1 MQEKTTSKKPV
12 EVIKTALLLT
22 LAAITGVELITKT
35 GIISKAV
42 TDALFLCS
50 RAVIP
55 SLFPFLVFSS
65 FIAKTSLLEKLGTLM
80 TPTTKALFG
89 LSGNCGPVILMS
101 LIGGFPIGP
110 HMAAELCKEQKIS
123 KKEAGLLCLFSINAG
138 PAFVIGTVGYSML
151 GSIKA
156 GVLLYTSMIISSIL
170 LGLMLCNTSR
180 LRGTDKQFNNLQSNI
195 KKSSQ
200 DSVQSLSQN
209 SFNAPQNN
217 FSTSQNNFGTSQSN
231 FSTSQSNF
239 GTSQNN
245 FGTSQSNIQ
254 RHSQVRSQSKAT
266 FLEAFCASV
275 NSSSVAMLQ
284 ICAYVVIF
292 SALTALLSDLP
303 DIFKASLE
311 VTAGCAMLCAE
322 GSGALLLPSV
332 AAMLSFCGFCV
343 HAQVHDSI
351 SAGGLT
357 YSKFL
362 ISRVACGGLS
372 FLFCRAACLLF
383 PDISEVFL
391 STSVP
396 TYADVSLSAVACT
409 SMLFMSILLVLDLD
423 IPKDLC

>member
-1 MQEKTTSKKPV
+1 
-12 EVIKTALLLT
+12 
-22 LAAITGVELITKT
+22 
-35 GIISKAV
+35 
-42 TDALFLCS
+42 
-50 RAVIP
+50 
-55 SLFPFLVFSS
+55 
-65 FIAKTSLLEKLGTLM
+65 
-80 TPTTKALFG
+80 
-89 LSGNCGPVILMS
+89 
-101 LIGGFPIGP
+101 
-110 HMAAELCKEQKIS
+110 
-123 KKEAGLLCLFSINAG
+123 
-138 PAFVIGTVGYSML
+138 ML

-156 GVLLYTSMIISSIL
+156 GVLLYTSMIISSLL
-170 LGLMLCNTSR
+170 LGLMLCNSSR
-180 LRGTDKQFNNLQSNI
+180 LRGTGKQFNTLQNNI
-195 KKSSQ
+195 ENSSQ
-200 DSVQSLSQN
+200 DSIQSLSQN

-217 FSTSQNNFGTSQSN
+217 SATLQSN
-231 FSTSQSNF
+231 SSP
-239 GTSQNN
+239 
-245 FGTSQSNIQ
+245 SQSNIKKY
-254 RHSQVRSQSKAT
+254 SQNSLNTSQEYSQDKTT

-275 NSSSVAMLQ
+275 NGSSVAMLQ

-303 DIFKASLE
+303 NIFKASLE
-311 VTAGCAMLCAE
+311 VTAGCAMLCPE

-383 PDISEVFL
+383 PNISEVFL

-396 TYADVSLSAVACT
+396 TYADVSLSAVACA

>member
-12 EVIKTALLLT
+12 EVIKTTLLLT

-42 TDALFLCS
+42 TDALSLCS

-65 FIAKTSLLEKLGTLM
+65 FIAKTPLLEKLGTLM
-80 TPTTKALFG
+80 SPTTKALFG

-101 LIGGFPIGP
+101 LIGGFPVGP

-156 GVLLYTSMIISSIL
+156 GVLLYTSMIISSLL
-170 LGLMLCNTSR
+170 LGLMLCNSSR
-180 LRGTDKQFNNLQSNI
+180 LRGTGKQFNKLQSNVKNSSQDSIQSLSQSSLNAPQNNSATLQSNSSPSQSNSSPSQSNI
-195 KKSSQ
+195 KKY
-200 DSVQSLSQN
+200 SQN
-209 SFNAPQNN
+209 SLN
-217 FSTSQNNFGTSQSN
+217 TSQEYSQDK
-231 FSTSQSNF
+231 T
-239 GTSQNN
+239 
-245 FGTSQSNIQ
+245 
-254 RHSQVRSQSKAT
+254 T

-275 NSSSVAMLQ
+275 NGSSVAMLQ

-303 DIFKASLE
+303 NIFKASLE

-351 SAGGLT
+351 SAGGLI

-383 PDISEVFL
+383 PNISEVFL

-396 TYADVSLSAVACT
+396 TYADVSLSAVACA

>member
-12 EVIKTALLLT
+12 EVIKTTLLLT

-65 FIAKTSLLEKLGTLM
+65 FITKTSLLEKLGTLM
-80 TPTTKALFG
+80 SPITKALFG

-101 LIGGFPIGP
+101 LIGGFPVGP
-110 HMAAELCKEQKIS
+110 HMAAELCNEQKIS

-156 GVLLYTSMIISSIL
+156 GVLLYTSMIISSLL
-170 LGLMLCNTSR
+170 LGLMLCNSSR
-180 LRGTDKQFNNLQSNI
+180 LRSTGKQFNNLQSNV
-195 KKSSQ
+195 KNSSQ
-200 DSVQSLSQN
+200 DSIQSLSQ
-209 SFNAPQNN
+209 SSLNAPQNN
-217 FSTSQNNFGTSQSN
+217 SATLQSN
-231 FSTSQSNF
+231 FSTSQSNIKKYLQNSLN
-239 GTSQNN
+239 TSQE
-245 FGTSQSNIQ
+245 
-254 RHSQVRSQSKAT
+254 HSQDKTT

-275 NSSSVAMLQ
+275 NGSSVAMLQ

-292 SALTALLSDLP
+292 SALTALLSYLP
-303 DIFKASLE
+303 NIFKASLE

-322 GSGALLLPSV
+322 GSEALLLPSV

-351 SAGGLT
+351 SSGGLT
-357 YSKFL
+357 YSKFF
-362 ISRVACGGLS
+362 ISRIACGGLS

-396 TYADVSLSAVACT
+396 TYADVSLSAVACA

>member
-12 EVIKTALLLT
+12 EVIKTTLLLT

-50 RAVIP
+50 SAVIP

-65 FIAKTSLLEKLGTLM
+65 FIAKTSLLEKLGALM
-80 TPTTKALFG
+80 SPITKALFG

-101 LIGGFPIGP
+101 LIGGFPVGP

-156 GVLLYTSMIISSIL
+156 GVLLYSSMIISSIL
-170 LGLMLCNTSR
+170 LGLMLCNSSR
-180 LRGTDKQFNNLQSNI
+180 LRGTGKQFNTLQNNI
-195 KKSSQ
+195 ENSSQ
-200 DSVQSLSQN
+200 DSIQSLSQN

-217 FSTSQNNFGTSQSN
+217 SATLQSN
-231 FSTSQSNF
+231 SSP
-239 GTSQNN
+239 
-245 FGTSQSNIQ
+245 SQSNIKKY
-254 RHSQVRSQSKAT
+254 SQNSLNTSQEYSQDKTT

-275 NSSSVAMLQ
+275 NGSSVAMLQ

-303 DIFKASLE
+303 NIFKASLE

-383 PDISEVFL
+383 PNISEVFL

-396 TYADVSLSAVACT
+396 TYADVSLSAVACA

>member
-12 EVIKTALLLT
+12 EVIKTTLLLT

-50 RAVIP
+50 SAVIP

-65 FIAKTSLLEKLGTLM
+65 FIAKTSLLEKLGALM
-80 TPTTKALFG
+80 SPITKALFG

-101 LIGGFPIGP
+101 LIGGFPVGP
-110 HMAAELCKEQKIS
+110 HMAAELYKEQKIS

-156 GVLLYTSMIISSIL
+156 GVLLYTSMIISSLL
-170 LGLMLCNTSR
+170 LGLMLCNSSR
-180 LRGTDKQFNNLQSNI
+180 LRGTGKQFNKLQSNVKNSSQDSIQSLSQSSLNAPQNNSATLQSNSSPSQSNI
-195 KKSSQ
+195 KKY
-200 DSVQSLSQN
+200 SQN
-209 SFNAPQNN
+209 SLN
-217 FSTSQNNFGTSQSN
+217 TSQEYSQDK
-231 FSTSQSNF
+231 T
-239 GTSQNN
+239 
-245 FGTSQSNIQ
+245 
-254 RHSQVRSQSKAT
+254 T

-275 NSSSVAMLQ
+275 NGSSVAMLQ

-303 DIFKASLE
+303 NIFKASLE

-383 PDISEVFL
+383 PNISEVFL

-396 TYADVSLSAVACT
+396 TYADVSLSAVACA

>member
-12 EVIKTALLLT
+12 EVIKTTILLT

-42 TDALFLCS
+42 TDALSLCS

-65 FIAKTSLLEKLGTLM
+65 FIAKTSLLEKLGALM
-80 TPTTKALFG
+80 SPITKALFG

-101 LIGGFPIGP
+101 LIGGFPVGP

-156 GVLLYTSMIISSIL
+156 GILLYTSMIISSLL
-170 LGLMLCNTSR
+170 LGLMLCNSSR
-180 LRGTDKQFNNLQSNI
+180 LRGTGKQFNKLQSNVKNSSQDSIQSLSQSSLNAPQNNSATLQSNSSPSQSNI
-195 KKSSQ
+195 KKY
-200 DSVQSLSQN
+200 SQN
-209 SFNAPQNN
+209 SLN
-217 FSTSQNNFGTSQSN
+217 TSQEYSQDK
-231 FSTSQSNF
+231 T
-239 GTSQNN
+239 
-245 FGTSQSNIQ
+245 
-254 RHSQVRSQSKAT
+254 T

-275 NSSSVAMLQ
+275 NGSSVAMLQ

-292 SALTALLSDLP
+292 SALTALLSDMP
-303 DIFKASLE
+303 NIFKASLE
-311 VTAGCAMLCAE
+311 VTAGCAMLYAE

-383 PDISEVFL
+383 PNISEVFL

-396 TYADVSLSAVACT
+396 TYADVSLSAVACA

>member
-12 EVIKTALLLT
+12 EVIKTTLLLT

-42 TDALFLCS
+42 TDALSLCS

-65 FIAKTSLLEKLGTLM
+65 FITKTSLLEKLGTLM
-80 TPTTKALFG
+80 SPITKALFG

-101 LIGGFPIGP
+101 LIGGFPVGP

-156 GVLLYTSMIISSIL
+156 GVLLYTSMIISSLL
-170 LGLMLCNTSR
+170 LGLMLCNSSG
-180 LRGTDKQFNNLQSNI
+180 LRSTDKQFNTLQSNI
-195 KKSSQ
+195 KISSQ
-200 DSVQSLSQN
+200 DSIQSLSQ
-209 SFNAPQNN
+209 SSLNAPQNN
-217 FSTSQNNFGTSQSN
+217 SATLQSN
-231 FSTSQSNF
+231 FSTSQSNIKKYSQNSLN
-239 GTSQNN
+239 TSQE
-245 FGTSQSNIQ
+245 
-254 RHSQVRSQSKAT
+254 HSQDKTT

-275 NSSSVAMLQ
+275 NGSSVAMLQ

-292 SALTALLSDLP
+292 SALTALLSYLP
-303 DIFKASLE
+303 NIFKASLE
-311 VTAGCAMLCAE
+311 VTAGCVMLCAE

-362 ISRVACGGLS
+362 ISRIACGGLS

-396 TYADVSLSAVACT
+396 TYADVSLSAVACA

>member
-12 EVIKTALLLT
+12 EVIKTTLLLT

-50 RAVIP
+50 SAVIP

-65 FIAKTSLLEKLGTLM
+65 FIAKTSLLEKLGALM
-80 TPTTKALFG
+80 SPITKALFG

-101 LIGGFPIGP
+101 LIGGFPVGP

-156 GVLLYTSMIISSIL
+156 GVLLYTSMIISSLL
-170 LGLMLCNTSR
+170 LGLMLCNSSR
-180 LRGTDKQFNNLQSNI
+180 LRGTGKQFNTLQNNI
-195 KKSSQ
+195 ENSSQ
-200 DSVQSLSQN
+200 DSIQSLSQN

-217 FSTSQNNFGTSQSN
+217 SATLQSN
-231 FSTSQSNF
+231 SSP
-239 GTSQNN
+239 
-245 FGTSQSNIQ
+245 SQSNIKKY
-254 RHSQVRSQSKAT
+254 SQNSLNTSQEYSQDKTT

-275 NSSSVAMLQ
+275 NGSSVAMLQ

-303 DIFKASLE
+303 NIFKASLE

-383 PDISEVFL
+383 PNISEVFL

-396 TYADVSLSAVACT
+396 TYADVSLSAVACA

>member
-12 EVIKTALLLT
+12 EVIKTTLLLT

-42 TDALFLCS
+42 TDALSLCS

-65 FIAKTSLLEKLGTLM
+65 FITKTSLLEKLGTLM
-80 TPTTKALFG
+80 SPITKALFG

-101 LIGGFPIGP
+101 LIGGFPVGP

-156 GVLLYTSMIISSIL
+156 GVLLYTSMVISSVL
-170 LGLMLCNTSR
+170 LGLMLCNSSR
-180 LRGTDKQFNNLQSNI
+180 LRGTGKQFNTLQNNI
-195 KKSSQ
+195 ENSSQ
-200 DSVQSLSQN
+200 DSIQSLSQ
-209 SFNAPQNN
+209 SSLNAPQNN
-217 FSTSQNNFGTSQSN
+217 SATLQSN
-231 FSTSQSNF
+231 FSTSQSNIQKHLQNSLN
-239 GTSQNN
+239 TSQE
-245 FGTSQSNIQ
+245 
-254 RHSQVRSQSKAT
+254 HSQDKTTS
-266 FLEAFCASV
+266 LEAFCASV
-275 NSSSVAMLQ
+275 NGSSVAMLQ

-292 SALTALLSDLP
+292 SALTALLSYLP
-303 DIFKASLE
+303 NIFKASLE

-322 GSGALLLPSV
+322 GSEALLLPSV

-351 SAGGLT
+351 SSGGLT
-357 YSKFL
+357 YSKFF
-362 ISRVACGGLS
+362 ISRIACGGLS

-396 TYADVSLSAVACT
+396 TYADVSLSAVACA

>member
-12 EVIKTALLLT
+12 EVIKTALLLA

-156 GVLLYTSMIISSIL
+156 GVLLYTSMIISSLL
-170 LGLMLCNTSR
+170 LGLILCNSSR

-200 DSVQSLSQN
+200 DSIQSLSQN

-217 FSTSQNNFGTSQSN
+217 FSTSQNNFSISQSN
-231 FSTSQSNF
+231 FSTSQGNF
-239 GTSQNN
+239 GA
-245 FGTSQSNIQ
+245 SQSNIQ
-254 RHSQVRSQSKAT
+254 KHLQVRSQSKAT

-311 VTAGCAMLCAE
+311 VTAGCTMLCAE

-372 FLFCRAACLLF
+372 FLFCRTACLLF

-396 TYADVSLSAVACT
+396 TYADVSLSAVACA

>member
-42 TDALFLCS
+42 TDALYLCS
-50 RAVIP
+50 KAVIP

-80 TPTTKALFG
+80 SPITKALFG

-156 GVLLYTSMIISSIL
+156 GVLLYTSMIISSLL
-170 LGLMLCNTSR
+170 LGLMLCNSSR
-180 LRGTDKQFNNLQSNI
+180 LRGTGKQFNKLQSNVKNSSQDSIQSLSQSSLNAPQNNSATLQSNSSPSQSNI
-195 KKSSQ
+195 KKY
-200 DSVQSLSQN
+200 SQN
-209 SFNAPQNN
+209 SLN
-217 FSTSQNNFGTSQSN
+217 TSQEYSQDK
-231 FSTSQSNF
+231 T
-239 GTSQNN
+239 
-245 FGTSQSNIQ
+245 
-254 RHSQVRSQSKAT
+254 T

-275 NSSSVAMLQ
+275 NGSSVAMLQ

-303 DIFKASLE
+303 NIFKASLE

-383 PDISEVFL
+383 PNISEVFL

-396 TYADVSLSAVACT
+396 TYADVSLSAVACA

>member
-12 EVIKTALLLT
+12 EVIKTTLLLT

-50 RAVIP
+50 SAVIP

-65 FIAKTSLLEKLGTLM
+65 FIAKTSLLEKLGALM
-80 TPTTKALFG
+80 SPITKTLFG

-101 LIGGFPIGP
+101 LIGGFPVGP
-110 HMAAELCKEQKIS
+110 HMAAELYKEQKIS

-156 GVLLYTSMIISSIL
+156 GVLLYTSMIISSLL
-170 LGLMLCNTSR
+170 LGLMLCNSSR
-180 LRGTDKQFNNLQSNI
+180 LRGTGKQFNKLQSNVKNSSQDSIQSLSQSSLNAPQNNSATLQSNSSPSQSNI
-195 KKSSQ
+195 KKY
-200 DSVQSLSQN
+200 SQN
-209 SFNAPQNN
+209 SLN
-217 FSTSQNNFGTSQSN
+217 TSQEYSQDK
-231 FSTSQSNF
+231 T
-239 GTSQNN
+239 
-245 FGTSQSNIQ
+245 
-254 RHSQVRSQSKAT
+254 T

-275 NSSSVAMLQ
+275 NGSSVAMLQ

-303 DIFKASLE
+303 NIFKASLE

-383 PDISEVFL
+383 PNISEVFL

-396 TYADVSLSAVACT
+396 TYADVSLSAVACA

>member
-12 EVIKTALLLT
+12 EVIKTTLLLT

-50 RAVIP
+50 SAVIP

-65 FIAKTSLLEKLGTLM
+65 FIAKTSLLEKLGALM
-80 TPTTKALFG
+80 SPITKALFG

-101 LIGGFPIGP
+101 LIGGFPVGP
-110 HMAAELCKEQKIS
+110 HMAAELYKEQKIS

-156 GVLLYTSMIISSIL
+156 GVLLYTSMIISSLL
-170 LGLMLCNTSR
+170 LGLMLCNSSR
-180 LRGTDKQFNNLQSNI
+180 LRGTGKQFNKLQSNVKNSSQDSIQSLSQSSLNAPQNNSATLQSNSSPSQSNI
-195 KKSSQ
+195 KKY
-200 DSVQSLSQN
+200 SQN
-209 SFNAPQNN
+209 SLN
-217 FSTSQNNFGTSQSN
+217 TSQEYSQDK
-231 FSTSQSNF
+231 T
-239 GTSQNN
+239 
-245 FGTSQSNIQ
+245 
-254 RHSQVRSQSKAT
+254 T

-275 NSSSVAMLQ
+275 NGSSVAMLQ

-292 SALTALLSDLP
+292 SALSALLSDLP
-303 DIFKASLE
+303 NIFKASLE

-383 PDISEVFL
+383 PNISEVFL

-396 TYADVSLSAVACT
+396 TYADVSLSAVACA

>member
-12 EVIKTALLLT
+12 EVIKTTLLLT

-42 TDALFLCS
+42 TDALSLCS

-65 FIAKTSLLEKLGTLM
+65 FIAKTPLLEKLGTLM
-80 TPTTKALFG
+80 SPTTKALFG

-101 LIGGFPIGP
+101 LIGGFPVGP

-156 GVLLYTSMIISSIL
+156 GVLLYTSMIISSLL
-170 LGLMLCNTSR
+170 LGLMLCNSSR
-180 LRGTDKQFNNLQSNI
+180 LRGTGKQFNKLQSNVKNSSQDSIQGLSQSSLNAPQNNSATLQSNSSPSQSNI
-195 KKSSQ
+195 KKY
-200 DSVQSLSQN
+200 SQN
-209 SFNAPQNN
+209 SLN
-217 FSTSQNNFGTSQSN
+217 TSQEYSQDK
-231 FSTSQSNF
+231 T
-239 GTSQNN
+239 
-245 FGTSQSNIQ
+245 
-254 RHSQVRSQSKAT
+254 T

-275 NSSSVAMLQ
+275 NGSSVAMLQ

-303 DIFKASLE
+303 NIFKASLE

-383 PDISEVFL
+383 PNISEVFL

-396 TYADVSLSAVACT
+396 TYADVSLSAVACA

>member
-12 EVIKTALLLT
+12 EVIKTTLLLT

-50 RAVIP
+50 SAVIP

-65 FIAKTSLLEKLGTLM
+65 FIAKTSLLEKLGALM
-80 TPTTKALFG
+80 SPITKALFG

-101 LIGGFPIGP
+101 LIGGFPVGP

-156 GVLLYTSMIISSIL
+156 GVLLYTSMIISSLL
-170 LGLMLCNTSR
+170 LGLMLCNSSR
-180 LRGTDKQFNNLQSNI
+180 LRGTGKQFNKLQSNVKNSSQDSIQSLSQSSLNAPQNNSATLQSNSSPSQSNI
-195 KKSSQ
+195 KKY
-200 DSVQSLSQN
+200 SQN
-209 SFNAPQNN
+209 SLN
-217 FSTSQNNFGTSQSN
+217 TSQEYSQDK
-231 FSTSQSNF
+231 T
-239 GTSQNN
+239 
-245 FGTSQSNIQ
+245 
-254 RHSQVRSQSKAT
+254 T

-275 NSSSVAMLQ
+275 NGSSVAMLQ

-303 DIFKASLE
+303 NIFKASLE

-383 PDISEVFL
+383 PNISEVFL

-396 TYADVSLSAVACT
+396 TYADVSLSAVACA

>member
-1 MQEKTTSKKPV
+1 MSP
-12 EVIKTALLLT
+12 I
-22 LAAITGVELITKT
+22 
-35 GIISKAV
+35 
-42 TDALFLCS
+42 
-50 RAVIP
+50 
-55 SLFPFLVFSS
+55 
-65 FIAKTSLLEKLGTLM
+65 
-80 TPTTKALFG
+80 TKALFG

-101 LIGGFPIGP
+101 LIGGFPVGP

-156 GVLLYTSMIISSIL
+156 GVLLYTSMIISSVL
-170 LGLMLCNTSR
+170 LGLMLCNSSR
-180 LRGTDKQFNNLQSNI
+180 LRGTGKQFNTLQNNI
-195 KKSSQ
+195 ENSSQ
-200 DSVQSLSQN
+200 DSIQSLSQ
-209 SFNAPQNN
+209 SSLNAPQNN
-217 FSTSQNNFGTSQSN
+217 SATFQSN
-231 FSTSQSNF
+231 SS
-239 GTSQNN
+239 
-245 FGTSQSNIQ
+245 TSQSNIQ
-254 RHSQVRSQSKAT
+254 KHLQNSLNTSQEHSQDKTTS
-266 FLEAFCASV
+266 LEAFCASV
-275 NSSSVAMLQ
+275 NGSSVAMLQ

-303 DIFKASLE
+303 NIFKASLE

-383 PDISEVFL
+383 PNISEVFL

-396 TYADVSLSAVACT
+396 TYADVSLSAVACA

>member
-12 EVIKTALLLT
+12 EVIKTTLLLT

-50 RAVIP
+50 SAVIP

-65 FIAKTSLLEKLGTLM
+65 FIAKTSLLEKLGALM
-80 TPTTKALFG
+80 SPITKALFG

-101 LIGGFPIGP
+101 LIGGFPVGP

-156 GVLLYTSMIISSIL
+156 GVLLYTSMIISSVL
-170 LGLMLCNTSR
+170 LGLMLCNSSR
-180 LRGTDKQFNNLQSNI
+180 LRGTGKQFNTLQNNI
-195 KKSSQ
+195 ENSSQ
-200 DSVQSLSQN
+200 DSIQSLSQ
-209 SFNAPQNN
+209 SSLNAPQNN
-217 FSTSQNNFGTSQSN
+217 SATFQSN
-231 FSTSQSNF
+231 SS
-239 GTSQNN
+239 
-245 FGTSQSNIQ
+245 TSQSNIQ
-254 RHSQVRSQSKAT
+254 KHLQNSLNTSQEHSQDKTTS
-266 FLEAFCASV
+266 LEAFCASV
-275 NSSSVAMLQ
+275 NGSSVAMLQ

-303 DIFKASLE
+303 NIFKASLE
-311 VTAGCAMLCAE
+311 
-322 GSGALLLPSV
+322 
-332 AAMLSFCGFCV
+332 AMLSFCGFCV

-383 PDISEVFL
+383 PNISEVFL

-396 TYADVSLSAVACT
+396 TYADVSLSAVACA